1 MVVVTKP
8 GAQRKRLFQAPL
20 NQRYKHFSA
29 PLSAELKK
37 SHGTNSLPVRAGDT
51 VKVVRGDRKGI
62 EGKVN
67 KVDRK
72 KYRISIEGVTRDK
85 VDGTAIPVLIHPS
98 KVMIINLNLDDKW
111 RRKILDRKQKKAE
124 TPKKLEGEEK
134 TQKKEA
140 KEPKTRKK
148 VAEKKKEQEEKRVR
162 RKTTK
167 KVEAEKKEAAGE

>member
-20 NQRYKHFSA
+20 SQRYKHFSA

-37 SHGTNSLPVRAGDT
+37 SRSTNSLPVRAGDT

-62 EGKVN
+62 EGKVS
-67 KVDRK
+67 KIDRK

-111 RRKILDRKQKKAE
+111 RRKILDRKQKKVEA
-124 TPKKLEGEEK
+124 TQKPGVQEK
-134 TQKKEA
+134 AKKKEA
-140 KEPKTRKK
+140 KKPRTRKK
-148 VAEKKKEQEEKRVR
+148 VVEKKEEQEKKAR

-167 KVEAEKKEAAGE
+167 KIKAEKNETAGE